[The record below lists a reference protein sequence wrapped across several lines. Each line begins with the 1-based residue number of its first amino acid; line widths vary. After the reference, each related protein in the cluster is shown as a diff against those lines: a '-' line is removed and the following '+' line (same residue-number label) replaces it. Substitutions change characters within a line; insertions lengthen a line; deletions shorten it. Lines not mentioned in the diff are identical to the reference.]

1 VLVMVVH
8 LLTTVVV
15 FGAVAEV
22 MAGRRPALRLHPQP
36 Y

>member
-1 VLVMVVH
+1 
-8 LLTTVVV
+8 VV

-22 MAGRRPALRLHPQP
+22 MSGRRPALRLHPQP